1 MKKLKGYGKMLKK
14 SKKKLPVKSDMD
26 ETKKLQGSID
36 KGMDR
41 ALKNFRR

>member
-1 MKKLKGYGKMLKK
+1 MRTLKGYGKMLKK
-14 SKKKLPVKSDMD
+14 SKKKKLIKPDMN
-26 ETKKLQGSID
+26 ETEKLQGSID